1 MPTQSPCPANTITLR
16 MRSVTLRSVAIGI
29 ARPCMEW
36 ITSAST
42 KTGIQAAQPI
52 PLAKATSSRMPR
64 SSIARIRAATI
75 VPSPQP
81 WQKKS
86 GSALFLRYF
95 SANGCMDASLYRL
108 QDLARGVESPSQL
121 GQADYFALSVGGPVD
136 LAHDLADVHLGHHDP
151 PRLGG
156 DPGDLRSGEGPDDPH
171 LEETGLDA
179 PCASLAHRPHRG
191 PHGAA
196 VGDDHDVGVLQ
207 VPPLH
212 VEQVAVVQEHLVA
225 Q

>member
-1 MPTQSPCPANTITLR
+1 MWLPPIPTQSPSPANTITFRLG
-16 MRSVTLRSVAIGI
+16 SVTLRAVAIGI

-52 PLAKATSSRMPR
+52 PLAKATSSRMPS
-64 SSIARIRAATI
+64 SSIARIREATM

-95 SANGCMDASLYRL
+95 SANGCMDASLYRI
-108 QDLARGVESPSQL
+108 QDLARGVQRPSQL
-121 GQADYFALSVGGPVD
+121 GQRDHLAPSVRGPVD

-151 PRLGG
+151 PRPGS
-156 DPGDLRSGEGPDDPH
+156 DPRD
-171 LEETGLDA
+171 
-179 PCASLAHRPHRG
+179 
-191 PHGAA
+191 
-196 VGDDHDVGVLQ
+196 
-207 VPPLH
+207 
-212 VEQVAVVQEHLVA
+212 
-225 Q
+225 